1 MTAEQTA
8 DTEPVGCARWRRLV
22 LQCPLERN
30 IDAARTADRELIVI
44 LRIAIDEEL
53 CIRQMLRRKVNR
65 SRHTTFLIHR
75 YDQPQ
80 RAMLLGIFEQIDA
93 LSHTD
98 AIIRTETRS
107 LGFEIFL
114 AAHELDGITQRI
126 IGIAILRDADH
137 IHVSLQNR
145 ARRLLA
151 TGCRRCIRDDVI
163 HLILNDMEPLLRQIR
178 FQEVAHRLLFSA
190 LARNRC

>member
-53 CIRQMLRRKVNR
+53 RIRQMLWREMDR
-65 SRHTTFLIHR
+65 SRHTAFLIHR
-75 YDQPQ
+75 YNQTQ
-80 RAMLLGIFEQIDA
+80 GAMLLRVLEQIDA

-98 AIIRTETRS
+98 AIIRAETRS

-163 HLILNDMEPLLRQIR
+163 HLILNDMEPLLCQIR
-178 FQEVAHRLLFSA
+178 FQEVAHRLLFST
-190 LARNRC
+190 LTRNRC